1 VKRDDELPEL
11 VVVVQP
17 ASPSGERVH
26 ARGDRRPFWTRR
38 RRRLTSAIA
47 GAAAAVV
54 LVVLSLAVDDSEPE
68 TATPTLPTASLTAPT
83 TLRPPTPSLLGAE
96 PTNLLLWS
104 FDGESHLQIL
114 DLDSGELRRFDVRG
128 GLALF
133 ALRRN
138 VAVFNGDDGAKIVS
152 AAGATSS
159 DGLGPGVYPVVDRDA
174 DAVWVLADDTPRRWQ
189 RRGIDGAVLDE
200 LPFDG
205 SFSVVPYAERSVLL
219 VSAGGTALFDLVT
232 RDRQALTPSMVIAA
246 SGSTLIGRSCNQQSC
261 SLTVFDMETRR
272 ERALLT
278 DVPIDD
284 ANNATLSPTGDYLAI
299 TRRGVEGRRA
309 EIVATSTGVTRWRSP
324 IGAYGSSAWSWSPD
338 AKWFFVAMSGERAI
352 AVNTSGG
359 AWTQREVPLSFT
371 PLHGIAVTY
380 R

>member
-1 VKRDDELPEL
+1 VKHDDELPEL
-11 VVVVQP
+11 VVMVQP
-17 ASPSGERVH
+17 ISPSGERVR
-26 ARGDRRPFWTRR
+26 ARGDRRPSWSRG
-38 RRRLTSAIA
+38 RRRLITIA
-47 GAAAAVV
+47 GAATAVV
-54 LVVLSLAVDDSEPE
+54 LAVLSLTVDRSEPG
-68 TATPTLPTASLTAPT
+68 TTTPGPPAVPLTAPT
-83 TLRPPTPSLLGAE
+83 TIRPPTPDVLGAE

-104 FDGESHLQIL
+104 FDGESQLQIL
-114 DLDSGELRRFDVRG
+114 DLDSGDLRRFEVPG

-138 VAVFNGDDGAKIVS
+138 VAVFNGDNGSKIVS
-152 AAGATSS
+152 ATGATTS
-159 DGLGPGVYPVVDRDA
+159 DGLGPAVYPVVERDA

-205 SFSVVPYAERSVLL
+205 RVSVVTYTERSVLL
-219 VSAGGTALFDLVT
+219 VSAAGTALFDLDT
-232 RDRQALTPSMVIAA
+232 GDRQALTPSMAIAA
-246 SGSTLIGRSCNQQSC
+246 SGSNLVGRSCKQQSC
-261 SLTVFDMETRR
+261 SFTVFDMETRR

-299 TRRGVEGRRA
+299 TRRGADGRRA
-309 EIVATSTGVTRWRSP
+309 EIVATSTGLTLWRSP

-338 AKWFFVAMSGERAI
+338 AKWFFVAMSGELAI
-352 AVNTSGG
+352 AVNTNSST
-359 AWTQREVPLSFT
+359 WTQREIPLSFT